1 MTTRSKVMAFAGF
14 GLAAAVGIS
23 GCGSDSGSASGDAG
37 SGVAQSDGTPKGEVI
52 AAFQGLNES
61 SNAGFT
67 LKLES
72 SPEDIKKINAAQDA
86 ADKIDAADRKAIEQV
101 LSGKVTMNMT
111 APDGKT
117 FGDLTKES
125 TANQDAQ
132 ALLQDP
138 AALEAALKGQ
148 GSFAMSVV
156 LEDSGLFEFV
166 TKDGVIYVRADV
178 DKIAELAEQN
188 VSALESQ
195 LGQLPPVI
203 ATPVQKLLDGEW
215 VSLDLIA
222 TVKSLDEQGV
232 LDQIPQ
238 ETVSPTV
245 DQAKVQ
251 AFLDSLSAS
260 FEADAQIDEIDG
272 GDRGDG
278 YRVTVPAKKIATSVQ
293 NDLIGVVG
301 QESADE
307 IRDSIKEMPE
317 KDIAF
322 DVFVKDDKLTG
333 VNLDLVQFLDK
344 PVEDATFAVDLAV
357 DAEAS
362 AVQVP
367 GNATAVDI
375 KGIFGLIPADS
386 LSGLAGGGTGL

>member
-23 GCGSDSGSASGDAG
+23 GCGSSSGGSGDSGSG
-37 SGVAQSDGTPKGEVI
+37 SDNGGGTPKDKVVS
-52 AAFQGLNES
+52 AFQALNDS

-67 LKLES
+67 LKLDS
-72 SPEDIKKINAAQDA
+72 SVADIEKINAAQDA
-86 ADKIDAADRKAIEQV
+86 DDKIDASDQQAIEKV
-101 LSGKVTMNMT
+101 LAGKVTMNMS

-132 ALLQDP
+132 ALLKDP

-156 LEDSGLFEFV
+156 LDESGLFEFV
-166 TKDGVIYVRADV
+166 TKDGVVYVRADV

-188 VSALESQ
+188 ASALESQ

-222 TVKSLDEQGV
+222 TVKILDEQGV
-232 LDQIPQ
+232 LDQLPT

-245 DQAKVQ
+245 DEAKVQ
-251 AFLDSLSAS
+251 AFIDSLSAS
-260 FEADAQIDEIDG
+260 FEADATVTEIDG
-272 GDRGDG
+272 GDQGDG
-278 YRVTVPAKKIATSVQ
+278 YQVTVPAKKIATSVQ
-293 NDLIGVVG
+293 DDLIAVVG
-301 QESADE
+301 QESADD
-307 IRDSIKEMPE
+307 IRDSIQEMPD
-317 KDIAF
+317 KDVNVE
-322 DVFVKDDKLTG
+322 VFVKDDKLSG
-333 VNLDLVQFLDK
+333 INLDLIQFLDK
-344 PVEDATFAVDLAV
+344 PVEDATFAVNLGV
-357 DAEAS
+357 DANAG

-367 GNATAVDI
+367 GNATAVDV
-375 KGIFGLIPADS
+375 KGIFNLIPADS
-386 LSGLAGGGTGL
+386 LAGLAGGSAGL